1 MSRVFSSNTLASL
14 LQRLGLLLNLCKIR
28 LESWKHLTCNNS
40 TEHNSCKNLE
50 EILVVSF
57 TVRNVR
63 CRFWFVEDWFV
74 LLAHLRIRNIPT
86 TYLTGACRHYL
97 MICWNSFQ
105 TGGSNKFVLSPQSG
119 KTNSAGQERTGS
131 YYSRDLSIG
140 FLTRKDWKILHC
152 TYIHEERTRNTSLPD
167 EKYVSSYLMY
177 NKNIT
182 FSPNINLS
190 LLPLPVYSLLLSG
203 LSRLKNH
210 VVGKQIKMF
219 CYFSMQGKRERK

>member
-63 CRFWFVEDWFV
+63 RRFWFVEDWFV

-152 TYIHEERTRNTSLPD
+152 TYTRRANKEHVPSWWEICVFLPYVQQKHYIFSKYKLVFASSPSLFSAPFWFVTS
-167 EKYVSSYLMY
+167 
-177 NKNIT
+177 
-182 FSPNINLS
+182 
-190 LLPLPVYSLLLSG
+190 
-203 LSRLKNH
+203 
-210 VVGKQIKMF
+210 
-219 CYFSMQGKRERK
+219 